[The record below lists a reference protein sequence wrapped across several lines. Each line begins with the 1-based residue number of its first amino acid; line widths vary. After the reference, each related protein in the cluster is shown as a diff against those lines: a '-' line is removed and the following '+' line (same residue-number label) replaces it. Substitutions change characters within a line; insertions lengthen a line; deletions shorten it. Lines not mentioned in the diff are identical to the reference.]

1 MLVRKYLSSLSHT
14 LSQGEGSD
22 REVDCPEFLSDVLD
36 EPVQVSK
43 SNSTRAES
51 LARGSFSNTDP
62 VLIFHPQRVVYLLQT
77 LVVYSQTSRPS
88 SGHLLV

>member
-1 MLVRKYLSSLSHT
+1 MLVRKYLSSLSRT

-36 EPVQVSK
+36 EPVQISK

-51 LARGSFSNTDP
+51 LAGA
-62 VLIFHPQRVVYLLQT
+62 LLAT
-77 LVVYSQTSRPS
+77 LT
-88 SGHLLV
+88 LF